1 MFNRYSTLQPT
12 KPLLVPKYTWTIFAL
27 SVGAM
32 VVFLSVIPLQL
43 PPLVGVGFNVDKLAH
58 SFAYFVLTTCVGMA
72 LWIDCKK
79 EGIYSTVFLTVFSFG
94 MILELIQGYA
104 LSYRAFEAYDLLA
117 NSLGIITFLATGK
130 TLKKIVVKSGI
141 FIN

>member
-1 MFNRYSTLQPT
+1 
-12 KPLLVPKYTWTIFAL
+12 
-27 SVGAM
+27 M

-43 PPLVGVGFNVDKLAH
+43 PSLDGVGFNVDKFAH
-58 SFAYFVLTTCVGMA
+58 SFAYFVLATCVGMA
-72 LWIDCKK
+72 LWIDWKK
-79 EGIYSTVFLTVFSFG
+79 ESVYSTVFLTLFFFG
-94 MILELIQGYA
+94 IILELIQGYA